1 MESIIDLSELN
12 FNVNS
17 ISFSTPKPTGTG
29 GKSVGIYQNKGI
41 FRVSLP
47 EMIQWGA
54 ADFKDPNG
62 KGNDKFDFTLQFP
75 NNDYKNDETSNC
87 LKNMQAIE
95 AKFLEA
101 GQQNSKQWFGKVYPA
116 EVLSALWSP
125 MLKYPKN
132 KATGEPDLNAAP
144 GLRIKLP
151 KWEGEWKSEVYN
163 EDSEKLFP
171 DPSNELASPVD
182 FLTKGIKAT
191 CLIQCGGLW
200 FANGKFGVTW
210 KLIQAVIP
218 KPKPSLVGTCFLK
231 KKIVPV
237 ADDDMLLMPAK
248 PSPLTR
254 QSSVIASVASV
265 AVPASFVEDSD
276 EEGGN
281 EEGGNEEG
289 GNEEDA
295 SAAAATTEVQVSSVA
310 EVSVAASAV
319 AAASAAVAV
328 PAEDDKK
335 KKVTKKAAAK

>member
-17 ISFSTPKPTGTG
+17 ISFSVPKPTGTG
-29 GKSVGIYQNKGI
+29 GKSVGIYQDKGI

-75 NNDYKNDETSNC
+75 NADYKNPETDNC

-101 GQQNSKQWFGKVYPA
+101 GQKNSKAWFGKVYPA

-132 KATGEPDLNAAP
+132 KATGEPDLSAAP
-144 GLRIKLP
+144 GFRVKLP

-171 DPSNELASPVD
+171 DPSNTSITPVD
-182 FLTKGIKAT
+182 FLTKGVKVT

-210 KLIQAVIP
+210 KLIQAVVP

-231 KKIVPV
+231 KKV
-237 ADDDMLLMPAK
+237 
-248 PSPLTR
+248 
-254 QSSVIASVASV
+254 VAS
-265 AVPASFVEDSD
+265 
-276 EEGGN
+276 
-281 EEGGNEEG
+281 
-289 GNEEDA
+289 
-295 SAAAATTEVQVSSVA
+295 ATVVT
-310 EVSVAASAV
+310 
-319 AAASAAVAV
+319 SAAVANAVQSVFVDDSDGEGDGEGEGEGEGDGVVATTPEVVKEEVEEEEEQVIV
-328 PAEDDKK
+328 PAVAAPVQEEDKK
-335 KKVTKKAAAK
+335 KKATKKK

>member
-17 ISFSTPKPTGTG
+17 ISYSVAKPTGTG

-54 ADFKDPNG
+54 SDFKDPNG

-75 NNDYKNDETSNC
+75 NSDYKNPETDNC

-101 GQQNSKQWFGKVYPA
+101 GQKNSKAWFGKVYPA

-132 KATGEPDLNAAP
+132 KTTGEPDLNAAP

-151 KWEGEWKSEVYN
+151 KWEGEWKSEIYN
-163 EDSEKLFP
+163 EDSDKLFP
-171 DPSNELASPVD
+171 DANNTAITPVD
-182 FLTKGIKAT
+182 FLTKGIKVT

-210 KLIQAVIP
+210 KLVQAVVP
-218 KPKPSLVGTCFLK
+218 KPKPSIQGTCFLK
-231 KKIVPV
+231 KKSAVTVTIEAPAQIKPNAVQSVFVDDSDGEGDEGKEEEEQSAVVVDAVDAVEEDEQEQEQEQKEQKQEQVIVPTVV
-237 ADDDMLLMPAK
+237 AP
-248 PSPLTR
+248 
-254 QSSVIASVASV
+254 
-265 AVPASFVEDSD
+265 VED
-276 EEGGN
+276 E
-281 EEGGNEEG
+281 
-289 GNEEDA
+289 
-295 SAAAATTEVQVSSVA
+295 
-310 EVSVAASAV
+310 
-319 AAASAAVAV
+319 
-328 PAEDDKK
+328 KK
-335 KKVTKKAAAK
+335 KKATKKKV